1 MPRKKSTND
10 IEHYI
15 EHQINIMIEKQLKK
29 ININSIIMG
38 MLTQQNQRDLQGLRN
53 IGSFNNSQNQII
65 NMLAA
70 QVQKAILRN
79 L

>member
-1 MPRKKSTND
+1 MPRKKSTNV
-10 IEHYI
+10 EHYI
-15 EHQINIMIEKQLKK
+15 EKQINMLLEKQLKK
-29 ININSIIMG
+29 MNINSMIMG
-38 MLTQQNQRDLQGLRN
+38 MLNQRSQRGFQGLGN
-53 IGSFNNSQNQII
+53 HGSFNNSDNQII